1 MKKRKLLAILSFTFV
16 LFSSGCN
23 STNTPAASVVT
34 SKQQQTIKESS
45 QSLETVEVTRVV
57 DGDTIK
63 INLNDEE
70 YSIRMIGIDTPES
83 VHPDQ
88 SKNTIYGQKAS
99 DYTKSKIEKGQTVY
113 LQKDVSNTDKYG
125 RLLRYVWL
133 EIPEDTENTD
143 EIKNKMFNALV
154 IESGYANAYP
164 YEPDTKLK
172 DLFSQLE
179 QEAKEKN
186 VGLWAENGLKIDG
199 VTPPAP
205 TQSQKDAYEKEKN
218 IREDTIY
225 IGNKNSKIFHV
236 STCTTLPKEENAIY
250 FDIRTDAIEQG
261 YEACKKCNP

>member
-1 MKKRKLLAILSFTFV
+1 MKNRKLLSILSLV
-16 LFSSGCN
+16 LLLFSVGCN
-23 STNTPAASVVT
+23 SLNTSAASVSA
-34 SKQQQTIKESS
+34 SKQQQIAKETS
-45 QSLETVEVTRVV
+45 QNLEIAEVTRIV

-88 SKNTIYGQKAS
+88 SKNTIFGEKAS

-113 LQKDVSNTDKYG
+113 SQKDVSDTDKYG

-133 EIPEDTENTD
+133 ETPENTEDTE

-154 IESGYANAYP
+154 LEAGYANAYP

-172 DLFSQLE
+172 DLFAQLE

-186 VGLWAENGLKIDG
+186 IGLWAENGLKTDG
-199 VTPPAP
+199 VAPSAP
-205 TQSQKDAYEKEKN
+205 TQSQKDAYEEEKN
-218 IREDTIY
+218 ERQNITY
-225 IGNKNSKIFHV
+225 VGNKNSKIFHLP
-236 STCTTLPKEENAIY
+236 TCTTLPKEENSIY
-250 FDIRTDAIEQG
+250 FDARTDATEQG